1 VKVQFSGVT
10 LALLGLGA
18 LTAAGIWRGSRSR
31 SPDAVAAILEA
42 AHAPRVNLGGDKD
55 GWLLRQKGAQ
65 QILFTEDDRGGW
77 CVVRRDLNQ
86 PGVLT
91 EVWSGGANGE
101 AAAKEAVRR
110 NGLISIEEG
119 RAAARHGRPTQ
130 PQGPVEAMRSKS
142 VLDPQRRKTWRMV
155 FDQRADALEALQQD
169 LGAEMGLLVRPLE
182 HEEDGLDGRVEPQ
195 GDGDGW
201 AYIYRAKHPHPGSA
215 EVLEPRGPR
224 GSANDQL
231 REDKKIKSAGQSM
244 GLMPFS
250 EWVQAVAE
258 IKGSPLTQSDPYRP
272 AIEASEGE
280 TWYDVWLDRV
290 PPQKAAKLGSRN
302 LR

>member
-18 LTAAGIWRGSRSR
+18 LTAAGIRRGSGSR
-31 SPDAVAAILEA
+31 SPDAVATILDA
-42 AHAPRVNLGGDKD
+42 AHAPRVNLGGDKY
-55 GWLLRQKGAQ
+55 GWLLRQRGAEQ
-65 QILFTEDDRGGW
+65 FLFTDDDRGGW
-77 CVVRRDLNQ
+77 CVVRRDLKR

-101 AAAKEAVRR
+101 AAAKEALRR
-110 NGLISIEEG
+110 SGLISIEEA
-119 RAAARHGRPTQ
+119 RAERHNRPAR
-130 PQGPVEAMRSKS
+130 PQGAVETMRSKS
-142 VLDPQRRKTWRMV
+142 VLDPQRRRTWRMV

-169 LGAEMGLLVRPLE
+169 LDAEMGLLVRPLE
-182 HEEDGLDGRVEPQ
+182 DEEDGLDGRVEPQ

-215 EVLEPRGPR
+215 EVLEPRGPQ
-224 GSANDQL
+224 GSANDQQ

-258 IKGSPLTQSDPYRP
+258 IKGSPLTRSDPYRP

-290 PPQKAAKLGSRN
+290 PPQEAAKLGSRN

>member
-1 VKVQFSGVT
+1 MKVQFSGVT

-18 LTAAGIWRGSRSR
+18 LTAAGIRRGSRSR
-31 SPDAVAAILEA
+31 SPDAVATILDA

-65 QILFTEDDRGGW
+65 QVLFTGDDQGGW
-77 CVVRRDLNQ
+77 CVVRRDLNR

-91 EVWSGGANGE
+91 EVWSGGADGE
-101 AAAKEAVRR
+101 AAAREAVRR
-110 NGLISIEEG
+110 SGLISIEEG
-119 RAAARHGRPTQ
+119 WAAARHGRPAQ
-130 PQGPVEAMRSKS
+130 PQ
-142 VLDPQRRKTWRMV
+142 DPMETPRLSLAPAPQGRKTWRMV
-155 FDQRADALEALQQD
+155 FDQRADALEAFQKYQD
-169 LGAEMGLLVRPLE
+169 GALGLLVSKLD
-182 HEEDGLDGRVEPQ
+182 EDGLDGRVEPQ

-201 AYIYRAKHPHPGSA
+201 AYIYRAKHPHPGSV
-215 EVLEPRGPR
+215 EVLEPREPR
-224 GSANDQL
+224 GSANDQQ
-231 REDKKIKSAGQSM
+231 REDKKIKRAGQSM

-258 IKGSPLTQSDPYRP
+258 IKRSPLTQSDPYRP

-290 PPQKAAKLGSRN
+290 PPQEAAKLGSRN